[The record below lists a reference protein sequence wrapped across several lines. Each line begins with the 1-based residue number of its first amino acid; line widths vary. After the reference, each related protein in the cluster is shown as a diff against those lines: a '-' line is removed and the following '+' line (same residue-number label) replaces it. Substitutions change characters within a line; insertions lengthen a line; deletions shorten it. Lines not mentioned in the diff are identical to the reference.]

1 MSGGRD
7 EVAPAGAVIPVWLD
21 GTDGVSEGGRL
32 VLVRSASGVWV
43 GRGNRPPLV
52 ALLRLE
58 PLLLEALLMD
68 PGVPA
73 AGEVTIGVAGEAAG
87 ETAGEAAIEGACDG
101 GDVAGATGGAR
112 VAPGMVSD
120 HPG

>member
-32 VLVRSASGVWV
+32 VLGRCASGVLV
-43 GRGNRPPLV
+43 GRGKWPLLVESLPPKPLPLEAPLV
-52 ALLRLE
+52 V
-58 PLLLEALLMD
+58 

-73 AGEVTIGVAGEAAG
+73 AGKVTTGAVGEAAV
-87 ETAGEAAIEGACDG
+87 EGACGG
-101 GDVAGATGGAR
+101 GDVAGTAGGAR

>member
-32 VLVRSASGVWV
+32 VLGRCASGVLV
-43 GRGNRPPLV
+43 GRGKRPLLV
-52 ALLRLE
+52 ESLPLE
-58 PLLLEALLMD
+58 PLVLEAPPMEPD
-68 PGVPA
+68 VPA
-73 AGEVTIGVAGEAAG
+73 AGEVTIGVAGEAAV
-87 ETAGEAAIEGACDG
+87 EGACGG
-101 GDVAGATGGAR
+101 GDVAGTAGGAR

>member
-7 EVAPAGAVIPVWLD
+7 EVAPAGSEVPVWLD

-32 VLVRSASGVWV
+32 VLGRCASGVLI
-43 GRGNRPPLV
+43 GRGE
-52 ALLRLE
+52 E
-58 PLLLEALLMD
+58 PLLVESPPPEPLLPKSPPMD

-73 AGEVTIGVAGEAAG
+73 AGEVTIGM
-87 ETAGEAAIEGACDG
+87 AGEAAIDGACDG
-101 GDVAGATGGAR
+101 GDVAGTTGGAR

>member
-7 EVAPAGAVIPVWLD
+7 EVAPAGSVIPVWLD

-32 VLVRSASGVWV
+32 VLGRRASGVLV
-43 GRGNRPPLV
+43 GRGNRPLLV
-52 ALLRLE
+52 DLLPPE
-58 PLLLEALLMD
+58 PLLLEVPLMD
-68 PGVPA
+68 PDVPA
-73 AGEVTIGVAGEAAG
+73 AGEVKIGAVDEAAG
-87 ETAGEAAIEGACDG
+87 EGVCGG
-101 GDVAGATGGAR
+101 GDVAGTTGGAW